1 MKLAIFTPL
10 APVKS
15 GIADYSQ
22 ALLPHLAEHL
32 DITVFTDGGYAP
44 DGFPAAPQISIRGC
58 SEYVPQEFDETL
70 YQFGNNPHHVYIYDA
85 ALRHP
90 GINLLHEYNLHHL
103 VAAATIK
110 RGDWDGYLR
119 EVEYEAGPEA
129 LAYAARARKLEVGPD
144 YDNVALSRRVIESAK
159 ATIVHSDF
167 MVRRVRAAGAAHPVK
182 RIPHGAW
189 IPEVNRNR
197 YRAKLGVEPE
207 TPLIGIFGFLKPYKR
222 IRESLRA
229 MRRLVRL
236 EPRARMILVG
246 EEHEDF
252 PVKAAIDSLGLGG
265 CAQVLGY
272 VPADEFEQYIGAV
285 DICLNLRYPT
295 AGETSGTLL
304 RALGLGRAVIVSDVG
319 AFADLP
325 AGTCLKVPVGEA
337 EIDLLTEYLN
347 LLVTRPEAAR
357 GLGARARNYAAAEC
371 SWPRAAKEL
380 ADWIADKNR
389 RGEPETGGGS
399 AAVKTRQPPESKQK
413 SDREPAPRQPQPE
426 PAASPTL
433 NAAEAQ
439 GRITKRQPQPEPAA
453 SPTLNAAEAQGRITK
468 RQPQPEPAA
477 SPTLN
482 AAEAQGRIT
491 RRQPQP
497 EPAASPTLNAAEA
510 QGRIT
515 KRQPQ
520 PEPAASPT
528 ADDGLAEYIRS
539 WNRDRGGDA
548 AYVEAHLTRLVR
560 TLQITPAG
568 TAGDRILEMGAY
580 MHITPAL
587 AAKLGYGEVR
597 GSYLGPPG
605 KTDVREVAG
614 ACGER
619 FRCEI
624 DLFNAERDAYPYA
637 DGSFAAVL
645 CCELIEHLYD
655 DPMHLMAEVN
665 RILRPGGHLV
675 LSTPNACSYRAAAAV
690 LLNYHPG
697 FFHQYVRPD
706 ANGVVDPRHARE
718 FAPRDV
724 HCLLEAGGFE
734 VVHFETGPY
743 LERKSDEYE
752 WVKHVMERYELP
764 QQWRDDAIY
773 AVGRKSGPIRERY
786 PQALYAGG
794 AA

>member
-1 MKLAIFTPL
+1 MKLAVFTPL
-10 APVKS
+10 SPIKS

-32 DITVFTDGGYAP
+32 DVTVFTDGGYAP
-44 DGFPAAPQISIRGC
+44 DGFPSAPRIAVRGC
-58 SEYVPQEFDETL
+58 REYVPGQFDETL
-70 YQFGNNPHHVYIYDA
+70 YQFGNNPYHVYVYDA

-129 LAYAARARKLEVGPD
+129 LAYAQRVRKLEAGPD

-167 MVRRVRAAGAAHPVK
+167 MVRRVRQAGAEHPVK
-182 RIPHGAW
+182 KIPHGAW

-197 YRAKLGVEPE
+197 CRARIGVEPE

-246 EEHEDF
+246 EEHPDL
-252 PVKAAIDSLGLGG
+252 PMQAMIDSLGLGG
-265 CAQVLGY
+265 HVRVLGY
-272 VPADEFEQYIGAV
+272 APIDEFQQYIGAV

-295 AGETSGTLL
+295 AGETSGALL

-325 AGTCLKVPVGEA
+325 DEICLKVPVGGA
-337 EIDLLTEYLN
+337 EIDLLVEYLN
-347 LLVTRPEAAR
+347 LLAAKPEAAR
-357 GLGARARNYAAAEC
+357 SLGARAREYVAAEC
-371 SWPRAAKEL
+371 SWPHAAKEL

-389 RGEPETGGGS
+389 RGETKIGAVAK
-399 AAVKTRQPPESKQK
+399 AARQPPPARKQES
-413 SDREPAPRQPQPE
+413 APPETAGGRVPQPPE
-426 PAASPTL
+426 PRPPAAPSP
-433 NAAEAQ
+433 EAD
-439 GRITKRQPQPEPAA
+439 R
-453 SPTLNAAEAQGRITK
+453 
-468 RQPQPEPAA
+468 
-477 SPTLN
+477 
-482 AAEAQGRIT
+482 
-491 RRQPQP
+491 
-497 EPAASPTLNAAEA
+497 
-510 QGRIT
+510 
-515 KRQPQ
+515 
-520 PEPAASPT
+520 
-528 ADDGLAEYIRS
+528 LAEYIRS
-539 WNRDRGGDA
+539 WSRGRADDA

-560 TLQITPAG
+560 TLQITPPG
-568 TAGDRILEMGAY
+568 TAADRVLEMGAY

-587 AAKLGYGEVR
+587 AARLGYGEVR
-597 GSYLGPPG
+597 GSYLGPLG
-605 KTDVREVAG
+605 KTDVREISG
-614 ACGER
+614 ARGER

-624 DLFNAERDAYPYA
+624 DLFNAERDVYPYA
-637 DGSFAAVL
+637 DGWFAAVL

-675 LSTPNACSYRAAAAV
+675 LSTPNACSYRAAAAL

-697 FFHQYVRPD
+697 FFHQYVKPD
-706 ANGVVDPRHARE
+706 ADGAVDPRHARE
-718 FAPRDV
+718 FAPRDA
-724 HCLLEAGGFE
+724 HCLLEAAGFE
-734 VVHFETGPY
+734 IVRFETGPY
-743 LERKSDEYE
+743 LQRKSAEYE
-752 WVKHVMERYELP
+752 WVKHVMERYDLP
-764 QQWRDDAIY
+764 RQWRGDAIY
-773 AVGRKSGPIRERY
+773 AVGRKVGPVRERY
-786 PQALYAGG
+786 PPDLYAGG
-794 AA
+794 AS